1 MKEIGIDEDPEV
13 VGDVKGKGAPRHGDS
28 LPILALTALGIVYGD
43 IGTSPLYAVG
53 ACFNGPGG
61 VSPSPANVLGVLSL
75 IFWTLIVVVTLK
87 YHVYILRLDNRG
99 EGGILALMNLAQF
112 GRRKRARIL
121 RFIPLL
127 GVFGAA
133 LLYGDGIITPAISVL
148 SAVEGLDLTTPFLRP
163 YVVPI
168 TVGILVG
175 FFLVQSR
182 GTSAIG
188 AKSGP
193 VMLVWFITLAA
204 LGIRGIA
211 SHPSVLAAINPAYA
225 ASLFAR
231 NGIKSFLVLGAVF
244 LVATGGEALYA
255 DLGHFGERPIQ
266 IDWFSI
272 VGPSLV
278 LNYLGQGAV
287 LIRSPTAVQNPF
299 YALAPPWALY
309 PLICLA
315 TLATII
321 ASQAIVSGT
330 FSLTRQAVQM
340 GYLPRLEII
349 HTSAKEI
356 GQIYVPVV
364 NWVLMVATIGL
375 VLRFRRS
382 INLAAAYGIAVA
394 ITMVITTIFAHFVAG
409 RRFRWPAP
417 LSIGVTLAFL
427 TFDLAFVAA
436 NIVKVRHGGWIPLF
450 IAAAV
455 VTVMSTWSRG
465 RELLSGRLRMNLQTI
480 ATFVSGAGT
489 ENHVRV
495 RGTAVFFSP
504 DPELT
509 PPTLVA
515 NFNHNRV
522 LHDQII
528 LLTVV
533 TEAVSRVASEERLE
547 VTDLG
552 AGFIRAILHHGF
564 MEEADVLGALQTLPL
579 HGHHIDLGSVS
590 FFVGKVIIIP
600 SVTPEMSQWRKR
612 LFAFMSRNSASAASF
627 FRLPPNQVCELQGE
641 VEI

>member
-13 VGDVKGKGAPRHGDS
+13 IGDVRGKGAPRHGDS
-28 LPILALTALGIVYGD
+28 LSILALTALGIVYGD

-53 ACFNGPGG
+53 ACFSGPGA
-61 VSPSPANVLGVLSL
+61 VAPSPANILGVLSL

-87 YHVYILRLDNRG
+87 YHVYILRLDNCG
-99 EGGILALMNLAQF
+99 EGGILALMNLARF
-112 GRRKRARIL
+112 AGGKRARIL

-148 SAVEGLDLTTPFLRP
+148 SAVEGLELATSFLRP

-193 VMLVWFITLAA
+193 IMLVWFITLAV

-211 SHPSVLAAINPAYA
+211 SNPSVLAAINPAYA

-231 NGIKSFLVLGAVF
+231 NGIQSFLVLGAVF

-287 LIRSPTAVQNPF
+287 LIRNPTAVQNPF

-340 GYLPRLEII
+340 GYLPRMEII

-356 GQIYVPVV
+356 GQIYVPTV
-364 NWVLMVATIGL
+364 NWALMVATIGL
-375 VLRFRRS
+375 VLQFRRS

-394 ITMVITTIFAHFVAG
+394 LTMVITTILAHFVAG

-417 LSIGVTLAFL
+417 LSIGVTLAFV

-436 NIVKVRHGGWIPLF
+436 NIVKVRQGGWIPLL

-455 VTVMSTWSRG
+455 VTLMTTWSRG
-465 RELLSGRLRMNLQTI
+465 RELLSARLRMGLQTI
-480 ATFVSGAGT
+480 ASFVAGAGA

-515 NFNHNRV
+515 NFNHNKV
-522 LHDQII
+522 LHDQVI

-533 TEAVSRVASEERLE
+533 TEAVSRVASEERLQ

-552 AGFIRAILHHGF
+552 AGFTRAILHHGF
-564 MEEADVLGALQTLPL
+564 MEEADVLGALQTLTLP
-579 HGHHIDLGSVS
+579 GDHIDVSSVS

-600 SVTPEMSQWRKR
+600 SVTPEMSRWRKR
-612 LFAFMSRNSASAASF
+612 LFAFMSRNSWSAVSF